1 MTLLPLVGR
10 EHELGV
16 LDGLVDGVGE
26 RGGALV
32 VCGEPGIGKSA
43 LLAMAS
49 RRATDRGMQVL
60 SATGVQS
67 EGHSNRSRTRS
78 REGRVLT
85 DC

>member
-1 MTLLPLVGR
+1 
-10 EHELGV
+10 V

-26 RGGALV
+26 RGDALV

-49 RRATDRGMQVL
+49 RRAADRGMQIL
-60 SATGVQS
+60 SATGVRS
-67 EGHSNRSRTRS
+67 EGHSNRSRTRY
-78 REGRVLT
+78 REGGVLT